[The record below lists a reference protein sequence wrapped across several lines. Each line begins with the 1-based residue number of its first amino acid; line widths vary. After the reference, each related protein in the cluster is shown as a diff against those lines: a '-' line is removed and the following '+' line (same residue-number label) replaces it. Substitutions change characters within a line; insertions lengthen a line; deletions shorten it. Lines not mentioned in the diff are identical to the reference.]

1 MGELLK
7 GGRLIDIAEATVVA
21 EDLRVDGG
29 LIAARGP
36 DLAPEPGD
44 RVTELGGKL
53 VMGGLVSAH
62 THLYATL
69 GRGLPPLDPPSKSLI
84 EFVERVTWKLDR
96 ALDLETVAL
105 AAQVGAAEALRC
117 GVTTL
122 IDHHSSPSF
131 VEGCLSAV
139 RAGVD
144 RVGLRGALC
153 CEVSDRHGKLT
164 RAAALR
170 ETESFLSSVA
180 DGGRFRGMVGGYA
193 SFELEPETLEAL
205 AGLARD
211 KQAGLHLHAAETIE
225 DEQRS
230 VKRFEQ
236 GVIDRLREAGLL
248 GPETLLAH
256 CIHLD
261 WKGFS
266 DAQMTGAWLVHC
278 PRSDMARGAG
288 YAPAGK
294 FGNRKA
300 LGTDGLGGDIL
311 AEGQTAYLR
320 GEEAGFRVN
329 IGKWHAGGQNL
340 ASELFGVRIGSLKPG
355 SAADLVLL
363 DYPSATPVISETLT
377 GHLALGM
384 NTSHVDAVM
393 VDGFWRL
400 WAREILS
407 FDEGELRARAEGA
420 AGRLW
425 NRMKEL

>member
-7 GGRLIDIAEATVVA
+7 GGKLVDIGETTVAA

-29 LIAARGP
+29 QIVARGK

-69 GRGLPPLDPPSKSLI
+69 TRGLPSPNPPCKSLI
-84 EFVERVTWKLDR
+84 EFLERVTWKLDR

-105 AAQVGAAEALRC
+105 AAQVGATEALRC

-122 IDHHSSPSF
+122 VDHHSSPSF
-131 VEGCLSAV
+131 IEGCLSAV

-153 CEVSDRHGKLT
+153 CEVSDRHGKLA

-170 ETESFLSSVA
+170 ETESFLGKA
-180 DGGRFRGMVGGYA
+180 TGRFRGMVGGYA
-193 SFELEPETLEAL
+193 SFTMEQETLESLSGVAH
-205 AGLARD
+205 D
-211 KQAGLHLHAAETIE
+211 KQAGVHLHAGESLE

-230 VKRFEQ
+230 VKQ
-236 GVIDRLREAGLL
+236 YQHGVIERLSEAKLL
-248 GPETLLAH
+248 GPKTVLAH
-256 CIHLD
+256 CIHFEWRD
-261 WKGFS
+261 FS
-266 DAQMTGAWLVHC
+266 EVQTAGTWLAHC

-311 AEGQTAYLR
+311 AEGQAAYLR
-320 GEEAGFRVN
+320 GEEAGFGIDLGR
-329 IGKWHAGGQNL
+329 WHAGGQNL
-340 ASELFGVRIGSLKPG
+340 ASELFGARIGSLHPG
-355 SAADLVLL
+355 AVADLVVL
-363 DYPSATPVISETLT
+363 DYPAATPIIDETLT
-377 GHLALGM
+377 AHLALGI
-384 NTSHVDAVM
+384 TSSHVDAVM
-393 VDGFWRL
+393 VDGLWRL
-400 WAREILS
+400 WAREVLS
-407 FDEGELRARAEGA
+407 FDEAELRAKAEGA
-420 AGRLW
+420 ARRLW
-425 NRMKEL
+425 SRMKEL